1 MFKIDCSSIKGA
13 IELANLIKKINELKI
28 NLKDNYD
35 PIYLIVDDDLNI
47 EFSVGNNQ
55 KMLII
60 YDNQYQRSITKR
72 FPEPSEKCQ
81 LKSISIENGNIFID
95 TKEKNTY
102 KWEFNLPQAIQD
114 SLEQLIKIWL
124 QKTYS

>member
-72 FPEPSEKCQ
+72 FPELSEKCQ